1 MMIESQAADS
11 SIMVSNGNPTMLSNG
26 GSNQVSNYGNGKA
39 NLSKADDKDIHW
51 CNYYKKNQAMKR
63 TETVKVNNKV
73 IRSRLIFLLLNQ
85 VRKVPKTLESLTKKR
100 LRN

>member
-1 MMIESQAADS
+1 MIESQAADS

-39 NLSKADDKDIHW
+39 NLSKADDKDINW